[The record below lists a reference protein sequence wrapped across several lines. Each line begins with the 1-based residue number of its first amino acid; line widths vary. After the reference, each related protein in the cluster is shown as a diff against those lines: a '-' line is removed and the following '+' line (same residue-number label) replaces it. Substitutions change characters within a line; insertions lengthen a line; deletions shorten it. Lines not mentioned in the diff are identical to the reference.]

1 MYFLVFFSV
10 LDISISVFLISSGLF
25 SSIDDNSRWTLD
37 GGPYLIDGDYEIP
50 VGKQLVIDPGVTV
63 YFTEG
68 SRLTVKGHLIAKATK
83 LNPITFTSSPDSSG
97 GWDGIYFEDTLQ
109 NNKLIHV
116 IQDNSDGGDQSID
129 VSKSK
134 LHLEKVSWTRT
145 SKTILELSN
154 PQIDVFECDFPST
167 SGEEVIHGENLD
179 GEDYFNLVGNVFRTS
194 SGYNDIVDFSGGRR
208 PGSIIYVIDN
218 TFLGSTDDCLDL
230 DDIDAHIEGN
240 KFFNVH
246 TDDPDRE
253 SISSAIATDNGA
265 HLTIVRN
272 LFYDVDH
279 ALLLKNNSD
288 AIFENNT
295 IVDVSIASIC
305 FDEPSRSGVVPGRM
319 ISMDSNIFDLD
330 APLFAHQFSSEEDE
344 VDPIIS
350 ANNNIL
356 PEEHLELGDNNIKDS
371 PLFENESLLDFSL
384 SPGSPAVANGLYG
397 QDMGWNVDPGA
408 IITGEPSVI
417 TRSK

>member
-1 MYFLVFFSV
+1 M
-10 LDISISVFLISSGLF
+10 
-25 SSIDDNSRWTLD
+25 D

-50 VGKQLVIDPGVTV
+50 AGKQLVIDPGVTV

-68 SRLTVKGHLIAKATK
+68 SRLTVKGHLIAEATK

-116 IQDNSDGGDQSID
+116 IQDNSDEGDQSID

-154 PQIDVFECDFPST
+154 PQVDVFECDFPST

-179 GEDYFNLVGNVFRTS
+179 GDDYFNLIGNVFRTS

-208 PGSIIYVIDN
+208 PGPIIYVIDN

-253 SISSAIATDNGA
+253 SISSAIATDNDA

-279 ALLLKNNSD
+279 ALLLKNKSD

-330 APLFAHQFSSEEDE
+330 APLFAHQFSTEEDE
-344 VDPIIS
+344 VDPVIS

-356 PEEHLELGDNNIKDS
+356 PEEH
-371 PLFENESLLDFSL
+371 
-384 SPGSPAVANGLYG
+384 
-397 QDMGWNVDPGA
+397 
-408 IITGEPSVI
+408 
-417 TRSK
+417 